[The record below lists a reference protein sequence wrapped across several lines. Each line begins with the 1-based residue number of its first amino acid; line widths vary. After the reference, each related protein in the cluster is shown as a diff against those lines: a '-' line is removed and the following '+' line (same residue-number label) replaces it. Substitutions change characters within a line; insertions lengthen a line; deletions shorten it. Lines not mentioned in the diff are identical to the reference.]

1 MSLYGRSLTGYGY
14 FTKLEEQTMHF
25 AALSNIVALKG
36 SKLKSEQMMSSDMAD
51 ILSNLYLAHSVVW
64 YQNNYRI
71 SKDLT
76 NYCVNRLCNE
86 NQVLFNR
93 VIRNEPLLQVT
104 MFYLSKKVES
114 SRYDDDRKMVNELL
128 SNKKILEELKKDII
142 IEGTALEDLT
152 KLSSYKED
160 SVEYK
165 ELYDKVI
172 QVGEFKNP

>member
-1 MSLYGRSLTGYGY
+1 
-14 FTKLEEQTMHF
+14 
-25 AALSNIVALKG
+25 
-36 SKLKSEQMMSSDMAD
+36 
-51 ILSNLYLAHSVVW
+51 
-64 YQNNYRI
+64 
-71 SKDLT
+71 
-76 NYCVNRLCNE
+76 
-86 NQVLFNR
+86 
-93 VIRNEPLLQVT
+93 

-128 SNKKILEELKKDII
+128 SNKKILDELKKDII

-160 SVEYK
+160 SDEYK